1 MEPFR
6 ASRNAS
12 SFKTPDGRQGVEKRA
27 GSLSRL
33 LIMITVIAES
43 LTFHEALTGS
53 TYQSPFNDNSSPYL
67 SICWVSSVQQKIT
80 VSESPTQ

>member
-1 MEPFR
+1 MAFPTIILIATGLSGLEAYVYEPQQDGMEPFR

-27 GSLSRL
+27 GSLGRL

-43 LTFHEALTGS
+43 LTFHAALALTD
-53 TYQSPFNDNSSPYL
+53 P
-67 SICWVSSVQQKIT
+67 I
-80 VSESPTQ
+80 